1 MANPIIDPAKAKYFP
16 EMLIECINEASISTS
31 GEHIASYLLND
42 RRCVVEN
49 PEVFTQTANLD
60 LVVSADSSER
70 ARIRSNAQTL
80 RDPGRYV
87 KVTARETLDFTGIMT
102 AGGPTTNVRSRWNMT
117 FRRPLVVDKLREK
130 SSLDTDEI
138 NSMSEIIKQ
147 LEDNM
152 SLGTIP
158 FNQSLLNID
167 PAKLFDDVICVEKNM
182 AAMAA
187 GAESIIGGSK
197 INIPNPN
204 SQLIVLLGVMFDT
217 SCFAAGTASDTFV
230 VVDRD
235 IDANYM
241 KLDVTGM
248 ADQFYMKCFVPC
260 IKSLEVCV
268 ESATGTGGNTVPCG
282 FIYGTRKL
290 NVADHIRWNLP
301 FNSAT
306 ARSDAQKLATDWPKT
321 VKSIRAGVV

>member
-31 GEHIASYLLND
+31 GEQIASYLLND
-42 RRCVVEN
+42 RSCVVEN

-70 ARIRSNAQTL
+70 ARIRSNAQVL

-87 KVTARETLDFTGIMT
+87 KITAKETLDFTGIMT
-102 AGGPTTNVRSRWNMT
+102 SGGPTTNVRSRWNMT

-130 SSLDTDEI
+130 NPLDTDEI
-138 NSMSEIIKQ
+138 SSMSAIIKK
-147 LEDNM
+147 LEDNL

-158 FNQSLLNID
+158 RNQSLLNID
-167 PAKLFDDVICVEKNM
+167 PAKMFDDVICVEKNM

-187 GAESIIGGSK
+187 SSESIIGGSK

-204 SQLIVLLGVMFDT
+204 SQLIVLLGVMVDT

-235 IDANYM
+235 TDPNYM

-260 IKSLEVCV
+260 IKSLEVRV
-268 ESATGTGGNTVPCG
+268 ESATGTGANTVPCG

-290 NVADHIRWNLP
+290 NVADHIKWNLP
-301 FNSAT
+301 FNSAV
-306 ARSDAQKLATDWPKT
+306 ARSAAQKLVTDYPDT
-321 VKSIRAGVV
+321 VKSMQAGVY